1 MNRTAQDIVSGYTY
15 YSPVAFW
22 SKGWSDR
29 MNGYQ
34 QTDYHASKKDWEGL
48 PSFTNMAISDY
59 TAGWSMAD
67 DEIRSLWSKRAEA
80 SFAILSYP

>member
-1 MNRTAQDIVSGYTY
+1 MNRTAQDIVSGCTY
-15 YSPVAFW
+15 YSPMTFW

-34 QTDYHASKKDWEGL
+34 QTDDYAGKEDWEEL

-59 TAGWSMAD
+59 TTGWNMAD
-67 DEIRSLWSKRAEA
+67 EEIRSLWAKRAEA
-80 SFAILSYP
+80 SFSILSYP